1 MKDALKFA
9 FPLTIPIMA
18 GYIFLGISF
27 GILATSKG
35 LPIYYPVIMAI
46 FIYGGS
52 MQFAAINLLL
62 AAFNPIS
69 AILLT
74 IMAHARHIFY
84 GITMLSP
91 FNQLKDGPRKFYTM
105 FGLTDETFSLLA
117 SLELPDNQDESW
129 VYFLITLLN
138 QSYWVIGCA
147 IGALIGSHL
156 SFNTQGIEF
165 VLTALFV
172 TIFIDQWLSASNHRP
187 ALIGLFGS
195 AVSLMIFGGNNF
207 MIPAMLAILVLF
219 SIEYYQEVKP
229 SND

>member
-1 MKDALKFA
+1 MKDAFKYA

-27 GILATSKG
+27 GILATSKD
-35 LPIYYPVIMAI
+35 LPTYYPVIMAI

-52 MQFAAINLLL
+52 MQFAAVNLLL
-62 AAFNPIS
+62 AVFNPLG
-69 AILLT
+69 AVMLT
-74 IMAHARHIFY
+74 IMVHARHIFY
-84 GITMLSP
+84 GITMLKP
-91 FNQLKDGPRKFYTM
+91 FNQLKKGPRKFYTM

-117 SLELPDNQDESW
+117 SLELPEEQDANW

-147 IGALIGSHL
+147 LGTLIGSRL
-156 SFNTQGIEF
+156 TFNTQGIEF

-172 TIFIDQWLSASNHRP
+172 TIFIEQWLSATKHRP

-195 AVSLMIFGGNNF
+195 AVCLMIFGGSNF
-207 MIPAMLAILVLF
+207 MIPAMLVILVLF
-219 SIEYYQEVKP
+219 SLDFYQEVKT

>member
-1 MKDALKFA
+1 MKNAFKYA

-35 LPIYYPVIMAI
+35 LPIYFPVIMAI

-74 IMAHARHIFY
+74 IMVHARHIFY
-84 GITMLSP
+84 GITMLKP

-117 SLELPDNQDESW
+117 SLELPEEQDENW
-129 VYFLITLLN
+129 VYFLITFLN
-138 QSYWVIGCA
+138 HSYWVIGCA
-147 IGALIGSHL
+147 IGSLIGSRL
-156 SFNTQGIEF
+156 TFNTQGIEF

-187 ALIGLFGS
+187 ALIGLVGS
-195 AVSLMIFGGNNF
+195 AVCLIIFGGSNF
-207 MIPAMLAILVLF
+207 MIPAMIMILVLF
-219 SIEYYQEVKP
+219 SIDYYQEVKAA
-229 SND
+229 ND

>member
-74 IMAHARHIFY
+74 IMVHARHIFY

-138 QSYWVIGCA
+138 QSYWVIGCV

>member
-62 AAFNPIS
+62 AAFNPIG

-74 IMAHARHIFY
+74 IMVHARHIFY
-84 GITMLSP
+84 GITMLKP
-91 FNQLKDGPRKFYTM
+91 FNQLKNGPRKFYTQ

-117 SLELPDNQDESW
+117 SLELPEDQDKNW
-129 VYFLITLLN
+129 VYFLITFLN

-187 ALIGLFGS
+187 AIIGLVGS
-195 AVSLMIFGGNNF
+195 AVCLIIFGGNNF
-207 MIPAMLAILVLF
+207 MIPAMMTILLLF
-219 SIEYYQEVKP
+219 SIDYYQEVKAA
-229 SND
+229 ND